1 MSKRKAGDKEKIKGG
16 KRRWKEGRKEGRSVR
31 TNRGK
36 KEK

>member
-1 MSKRKAGDKEKIKGG
+1 MSKRKADNKEKIKGG
-16 KRRWKEGRKEGRSVR
+16 KIRWKEGRKEGKSVR